1 MADDGH
7 IMSHVL
13 KLLCC
18 CAAWKR
24 KQDTDVQ
31 TDCWQI
37 IDLREIFIKEPRP
50 AGFNGPLK
58 FYRLFNSCFNA
69 RWVLGS
75 HVLKHSLGS
84 SPSASSGES
93 KDADIVLQVI
103 NTLAQVGILSF
114 SNEVSVLSTCS
125 VTSSK
130 TQIIAS
136 ASVKRFS
143 QLSSS
148 SRCTCR
154 SWAMLPVISLTT
166 SRCAGSN

>member
-13 KLLCC
+13 KLLRR

-84 SPSASSGES
+84 SPSASSGSPRMQILFS
-93 KDADIVLQVI
+93 KSSTYSLKSGSFLFKWSQRALHLLCNILQNPNNRVCLCKVL
-103 NTLAQVGILSF
+103 F
-114 SNEVSVLSTCS
+114 
-125 VTSSK
+125 
-130 TQIIAS
+130 
-136 ASVKRFS
+136 
-143 QLSSS
+143 
-148 SRCTCR
+148 
-154 SWAMLPVISLTT
+154 TT
-166 SRCAGSN
+166 V